1 LQIVLERSNV
11 NQKCKTTQNT
21 SNYKSPARWGEQSK
35 RLSEASCKIFFII
48 EGDLREDLGIQ
59 YNSLISSLLNAELR
73 KNTHVIR
80 TMDIKETVTIIKHL
94 SQKCDGSLPTG
105 IPTTITKKRKRDADP
120 DLVFMRQLMCIPTM
134 SENVAK
140 KILEKFSSINELQ
153 KALNNKAEFPKIMLD
168 TKNSLGKKRIE
179 TLCRYLL

>member
-1 LQIVLERSNV
+1 MSD
-11 NQKCKTTQNT
+11 
-21 SNYKSPARWGEQSK
+21 SPARWGEQSK
-35 RLSEASCKIFFII
+35 RSSEASCKIFFII

-120 DLVFMRQLMCIPTM
+120 DLVFMRQLMCIPTI

-140 KILEKFSSINELQ
+140 KLLERFSSINELQ
-153 KALNNKAEFPKIMLD
+153 KALNKKAEFPKIMLD

-179 TLCRYLL
+179 TLCKYL